1 MFVVY
6 VEHGECSL
14 IKTVRRDDMDARQSA
29 ETSRELRCV
38 MYCLASRGDV
48 LTASSL
54 NDEAHFTD
62 DVECVSVSGSQERN
76 NILNLTFLTC
86 TLFHPIIGLD

>member
-1 MFVVY
+1 MIWTLVKVQRLVENCVVQGI
-6 VEHGECSL
+6 VWQ
-14 IKTVRRDDMDARQSA
+14 A
-29 ETSRELRCV
+29 
-38 MYCLASRGDV
+38 GDV
-48 LTASSL
+48 LTASSV

-86 TLFHPIIGLD
+86 TLLHSIIGLD

>member
-1 MFVVY
+1 MIWTLVKVQRLVENCVVQGI
-6 VEHGECSL
+6 VWQ
-14 IKTVRRDDMDARQSA
+14 A
-29 ETSRELRCV
+29 
-38 MYCLASRGDV
+38 GDV
-48 LTASSL
+48 LTAGSV

-86 TLFHPIIGLD
+86 TLFHPIGLD